1 VTGIAR
7 QAGPPRRYEAAASAL
22 AHANRAAG
30 QATAVAEMVRTGKP
44 LSAVVQ
50 QLLAAQGSLDALLL
64 RLIQEEVDRQVLADA
79 LPTDVRRLLGP
90 VLCRSRS
97 PSRRGRPPTRP
108 NTPPHAIQP
117 EGPADDQARTVDD

>member
-1 VTGIAR
+1 MTGGAR
-7 QAGPPRRYEAAASAL
+7 KTMPPRRYAAAASAL

-30 QATAVAEMVRTGKP
+30 EATAVAEMVRTGKP

-50 QLLAAQGSLDALLL
+50 RLLATQGSLDALLL
-64 RLIQEEVDRQVLADA
+64 RLIQEEVDRQILADA

-90 VLCRSRS
+90 VLRRTRS
-97 PSRRGRPPTRP
+97 PSRQVRPPTRA

-117 EGPADDQARTVDD
+117 ERSADGQRRTVDD

>member
-1 VTGIAR
+1 MTGAAR
-7 QAGPPRRYEAAASAL
+7 KTMPPRRYAAAASAL

-30 QATAVAEMVRTGKP
+30 EATAIAEMVRTGKP

-50 QLLAAQGSLDALLL
+50 RLLATQGSLDALLL
-64 RLIQEEVDRQVLADA
+64 RLIQEEVDRQILADA

-90 VLCRSRS
+90 VSCRVAPGASQNRA
-97 PSRRGRPPTRP
+97 

-117 EGPADDQARTVDD
+117 EQSTADQRHTVDD